1 MDEQA
6 WERLLNIKTAG
17 RDDSQFDGEHHPY
30 EPTDYAVLERLI
42 STGYIGKHNVLID
55 YGSGKGRVSFFLA
68 HETRCRCIGVEF
80 DERLWERS
88 LANQKTAVVGKR
100 VEFIH
105 DDAVT
110 FKVPKEADCCFFFNP
125 FALHTLK
132 RVLANIFDSVY
143 QETRRMRLFST
154 IRMKKPKHFCLIM

>member
-55 YGSGKGRVSFFLA
+55 YGSGKGRVSFSWLMKLA
-68 HETRCRCIGVEF
+68 
-80 DERLWERS
+80 
-88 LANQKTAVVGKR
+88 AVVS
-100 VEFIH
+100 
-105 DDAVT
+105 AW
-110 FKVPKEADCCFFFNP
+110 N
-125 FALHTLK
+125 LM
-132 RVLANIFDSVY
+132 SVY
-143 QETRRMRLFST
+143 GNGLWPIKRQPWSVSV
-154 IRMKKPKHFCLIM
+154 

>member
-80 DERLWERS
+80 DERL
-88 LANQKTAVVGKR
+88 
-100 VEFIH
+100 
-105 DDAVT
+105 
-110 FKVPKEADCCFFFNP
+110 
-125 FALHTLK
+125 
-132 RVLANIFDSVY
+132 
-143 QETRRMRLFST
+143 
-154 IRMKKPKHFCLIM
+154 